1 MEKKSKNK
9 IILVIIAVVIVVICL
24 TVGIIVTTNIKNEK
38 EQKEI
43 AELEERNKRIVP
55 NVVGMTR
62 KEAIEEIEKNELD
75 HVVSP
80 YTIIDDNAI
89 VTSQSP
95 KAGEE
100 VKKGDWVTINVSKQL
115 PSYVEKVNNY
125 MTFNMTISDFV
136 KKLNDTST
144 YNINSISEDDFRY
157 LGDVPQEN
165 GVTLKMY
172 LYEQINQA
180 NGAKNGKGI
189 TLQIEPTGKIV
200 AIRYLSR
207 SGIYTDDILLQR
219 ILNITVN
226 RTKDESINIIEK
238 SKNSLGQS
246 FTSNELHF
254 GYQYWDANGV
264 PAFELFAM

>member
-1 MEKKSKNK
+1 MNKEDNKNNVKKNTIILLLCVIVFT
-9 IILVIIAVVIVVICL
+9 IILVSV
-24 TVGIIVTTNIKNEK
+24 IIVFSVGGETTPTYSKVNNTNTNITTNNT
-38 EQKEI
+38 
-43 AELEERNKRIVP
+43 NT
-55 NVVGMTR
+55 N
-62 KEAIEEIEKNELD
+62 N
-75 HVVSP
+75 S
-80 YTIIDDNAI
+80 NN
-89 VTSQSP
+89 
-95 KAGEE
+95 
-100 VKKGDWVTINVSKQL
+100 NVSKQL

-144 YNINSISEDDFRY
+144 YNINPINEEDFRY

-165 GVTLKMY
+165 GITLKIY
-172 LYEQINQA
+172 LYEQINPA

-189 TLQIEPTGKIV
+189 SLQIEPTGKIA

-207 SGIYTDDILLQR
+207 SGIYTDDIRLQR

-238 SKNSLGQS
+238 AKNSLGQS

>member
-1 MEKKSKNK
+1 MEKKSRNK
-9 IILVIIAVVIVVICL
+9 IILVIIAIVMIVIFLI
-24 TVGIIVTTNIKNEK
+24 VGIITTTTIKKEK
-38 EQKEI
+38 ELKEM
-43 AELEERNKRIVP
+43 AEWEEQNKRIVP

-62 KEAIEEIEKNELD
+62 KEAIEELKKNELEY
-75 HVVSP
+75 VVSP
-80 YTIIDDNAI
+80 YTIIADDAI

-95 KAGEE
+95 EAENE
-100 VKKGDWVTINVSKQL
+100 VKKGDRVTINVSKQL

-136 KKLNDTST
+136 EKLNNTRT
-144 YNINSISEDDFRY
+144 YNINPISEDDFRY
-157 LGDVPQEN
+157 LGDLPQEN
-165 GVTLKMY
+165 GITLKMY
-172 LYEQINQA
+172 LYEQINPA

-189 TLQIEPTGKIV
+189 GLQIEPTGKIA

-219 ILNITVN
+219 ILNITIN
-226 RTKDESINIIEK
+226 RTKDESVNIIEK
-238 SKNSLGQS
+238 ARNNLGQS